1 MALGTSAGTFQAKQL
16 TRQGHSP
23 TQEQTVCLKTP
34 KFTPFPGH
42 DCPPRGQ
49 GPGPTHPC
57 AGTRPGTPRT
67 LNTQTLGSSSSHHQQ
82 AADPEPPASA
92 TSKPAVA
99 AGPAS
104 PTSRQA
110 PVQERGSPAAC
121 GPSSHVSRPAP
132 TLGPAGWALALSTSR
147 PAQASRYPG
156 PCSQLCQ
163 VPAPPTGSMTSALG
177 PLGPTAR
184 LQDTSLPASRLA
196 GSPGH

>member
-1 MALGTSAGTFQAKQL
+1 MLASAFLESSLQLISLQTQPQPYPMALGTSAGTFQAKQL

-82 AADPEPPASA
+82 VPDPEPPASA
-92 TSKPAVA
+92 TSRPAVA

-132 TLGPAGWALALSTSR
+132 TLGPAGPW
-147 PAQASRYPG
+147 
-156 PCSQLCQ
+156 PC
-163 VPAPPTGSMTSALG
+163 PPTGQHK
-177 PLGPTAR
+177 
-184 LQDTSLPASRLA
+184 LQDTLDPAASCVRYQPHPLA
-196 GSPGH
+196 V